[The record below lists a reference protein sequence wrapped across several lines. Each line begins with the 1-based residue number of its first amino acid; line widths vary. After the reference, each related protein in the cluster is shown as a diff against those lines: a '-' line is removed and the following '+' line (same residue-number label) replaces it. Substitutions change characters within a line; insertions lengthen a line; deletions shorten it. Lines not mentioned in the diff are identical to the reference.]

1 LSAYDTRLLGHEEI
15 ATGTRAFRLA
25 KPPGFDFEAGQAI
38 TLVLVEPPPGENSRQ
53 RIFSLV
59 SAPFEPELCVATRM
73 REGSVFKR
81 ALAGLPAGAPLR
93 IRGPRGSMT
102 MREDPQRP
110 AVFLAGG
117 IGITPFMSMLRQA
130 AHGASGR
137 QFRLVYSNRQPEDAA
152 FLDELQGLEARL
164 PGFRLH
170 ATMTGMAGSR
180 RAWRG
185 DTRMLGADVISDAR
199 EGLVAPVYFVVGP
212 RGFVAAANEGLGAL
226 GVTAADIR
234 TEPFYGYS

>member
-1 LSAYDTRLLGHEEI
+1 MSVYDTRLLGHEEI
-15 ATGTRAFRLA
+15 AAGTRAFRLA

-38 TLVLVEPPPGENSRQ
+38 TLVLVEPPPEDNSRQ

-73 REGSVFKR
+73 REGSAFKR

-93 IRGPRGSMT
+93 LRGPRGSMT
-102 MREDPQRP
+102 LRDDPQRP
-110 AVFLAGG
+110 CVFIAGG

-130 AHGASGR
+130 AHDGSSR
-137 QFRLVYSNRQPEDAA
+137 QLRLVYSNRRPEDAA
-152 FLDELQGLEARL
+152 FIDELQRLEARL

-170 ATMTGMAGSR
+170 ATMTHMAASA

-185 DTRMLGADVISDAR
+185 DTRMLGADVIADAR
-199 EGLVAPVYFVVGP
+199 RGLATPVYFVVGP
-212 RGFVAAANEGLGAL
+212 PGLVGVAKEGLDAL
-226 GVTAADIR
+226 EVPAADIR
-234 TEPFYGYS
+234 TEPFYGY